1 MNRTILNLA
10 AMCDRAGR
18 SVNQDNFFVCQD
30 LSAGSF
36 SAVNNDDRDVT
47 LSEKGALVV
56 VADGM
61 GGMNAGEVASKI
73 VIETIKSYFASIPND
88 ILKDEKKVKGFIT
101 QAIISADR
109 EVKQFAKE
117 RPEASGMGSTVVI
130 LWIVRDKAYVGWCG
144 DSRAYC
150 YNPQNRLVRLTHD
163 HSYVQ
168 DLVDQKKISED
179 DAFDHPDSNI
189 ITRSLGDSGQ
199 RANPDVEVYPIHKD
213 DVFLLCSDGLCGL
226 LRDNEIQSIIEM
238 NSQSMKGCL
247 MALWNQGTRTG
258 WSDNATVELVR
269 IKECGVTATSI
280 PCGWTENHKPVTQR
294 PQQLPRDESA
304 INKLNKNHWL
314 YVICAALVIGALLGF
329 FIGRASAKKSDV
341 DTTKDEQISFLQLE
355 VTKLNN
361 QKDSLQRIINK
372 GHSTQQNN
380 TAVTTRTT
388 TNQNTGRSTTTRQQE
403 SSRERT
409 QTQQNTNPGTAQ
421 QETSPSDITEVP
433 QHHQEDFSQLDP
445 NYINQIQNTIVDFE
459 SFKSKMDVFSQ
470 VGNMTNQDYNEMSQR
485 LRDIKSNLSTI
496 RKNDSYQYI
505 PQELKNSIGLI
516 DKALPGLS
524 QTLEQLKPQEMQS
537 VRIRRNGNGNGHGI

>member
-18 SVNQDNFFVCQD
+18 SVNQDNYFVCQD
-30 LSAGSF
+30 LSAESF
-36 SAVNNDDRDVT
+36 SAVNNDDRDVI
-47 LSEKGALVV
+47 LSEKGTLVV

-73 VIETIKSYFASIPND
+73 VIETIKSIFANIPND
-88 ILKDEKKVKGFIT
+88 ILKDERKVKGFIN
-101 QAIISADR
+101 QAIITADR
-109 EVKQFAKE
+109 EVKQYAKE
-117 RPEASGMGSTVVI
+117 HPEASGMGSTVVI
-130 LWIVRDKAYVGWCG
+130 LWILGNKAYVGWCG

-150 YNPQNRLVRLTHD
+150 YNPKNRLVRLTHD

-168 DLVDQKKISED
+168 DLVDQKKISET

-226 LRDNEIQSIIEM
+226 LRDDEIQSIIGM

-269 IKECGVTATSI
+269 VKECGVAATNY
-280 PCGWTENHKPVTQR
+280 PCGWAENHQTVSQR
-294 PQQLPRDESA
+294 PQQPSGSESVT
-304 INKLNKNHWL
+304 NTPNKNHWL
-314 YVICAALVIGALLGF
+314 YITCAALVIGALLGF
-329 FIGRASAKKSDV
+329 FLGRKSVKKSDT
-341 DTTKDEQISFLQLE
+341 DLTKDEQISFLQLE

-372 GHSTQQNN
+372 GHQTSQN
-380 TAVTTRTT
+380 TTTSTRTT
-388 TNQNTGRSTTTRQQE
+388 TNQNVGHGTSRQQE
-403 SSRERT
+403 QSRGGA
-409 QTQQNTNPGTAQ
+409 QTRQNQNPGTTQQ
-421 QETSPSDITEVP
+421 QEQPSGIAEVP
-433 QHHQEDFSQLDP
+433 QQQQQEDFSKLDP

-459 SFKSKMDVFSQ
+459 SFKNRMNAFSQ
-470 VGNMTNQDYNEMSQR
+470 VGSMTSQDYNEMSQR
-485 LRDIKSNLSTI
+485 MKDIKSNISTI
-496 RKNDSYQYI
+496 KKNDSYQYI
-505 PQELKNSIGLI
+505 PQELKQSIADI

-524 QTLEQLKPQEMQS
+524 QTLEQLKPRVMQS
-537 VRIRRNGNGNGHGI
+537 VRIRGNGNGNGHEI